1 MKRHIVLF
9 AVMASLLPVGASAQL
24 APGASG
30 TSSEPV
36 DATMDEYWS
45 GIAEMGRCIAASK
58 RDKALYF
65 LTTDV
70 GSTEEGKA
78 FRQLFTKQSNACMRN
93 FVRMAFPRSHLRGT
107 LSEAL
112 YKRANQN
119 PGLSGQAEPGGWPK
133 GPPINA
139 IARCYVEA
147 HPAEARALL
156 METRLGTKGERT
168 IVEGMAPQIA
178 PCFPEGLKAT
188 LNPSYFRLAIAE
200 AMYHAAGAT
209 IERN

>member
-1 MKRHIVLF
+1 MKRPIVLL
-9 AVMASLLPVGASAQL
+9 AVMASLLPSGASAQL

-45 GIAEMGRCIAASK
+45 GISEMGRCMATSK
-58 RDKALYF
+58 RDKALIF
-65 LTTDV
+65 LQTDV
-70 GSTEEGKA
+70 GSADEGKA
-78 FRQLFTKQSNACMRN
+78 FKQLFNKQSNACMRN
-93 FVRMAFPRSHLRGT
+93 FVRMSFPRSHLRGT
-107 LSEAL
+107 LAEAL
-112 YKRANQN
+112 YEKAGTN
-119 PGLSGQAEPGGWPK
+119 PGVPGPAASAAWPK

-139 IARCYVEA
+139 IARCYVEG
-147 HPAEARALL
+147 HPVEAQRLL
-156 METRLGTKGERT
+156 RETRLGTKGERAT
-168 IVEGMAPQIA
+168 IEKMAPQIA

>member
-1 MKRHIVLF
+1 MKRHIVLL
-9 AVMASLLPVGASAQL
+9 AMMASLLPCGALAQL

-45 GIAEMGRCIAASK
+45 GMAEMGRCLAASK
-58 RDKALYF
+58 RDKAVHF
-65 LTTDV
+65 LETDV

-78 FRQLFTKQSNACMRN
+78 FRQLFNKQSNACMRN
-93 FVRMAFPRSHLRGT
+93 FVRMSFPRSHLRGT
-107 LSEAL
+107 VAEAL
-112 YKRANQN
+112 YKRAAQS
-119 PGLSGQAEPGGWPK
+119 PELAGGAEQGVWPK

-147 HPAEARALL
+147 HPGDARALL
-156 METRLGTKGERT
+156 LETRLGTKSEQT
-168 IVEGMAPQIA
+168 VVAGMAAQIA